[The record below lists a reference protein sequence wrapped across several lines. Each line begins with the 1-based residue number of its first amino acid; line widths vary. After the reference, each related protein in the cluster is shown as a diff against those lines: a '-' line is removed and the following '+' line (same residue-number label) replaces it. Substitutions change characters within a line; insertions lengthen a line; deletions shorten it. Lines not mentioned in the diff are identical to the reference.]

1 MQLQLEHLNRT
12 FALQSSETHCC
23 RWPLSLQ
30 SSRWRATSSRRD
42 DVSVWACDSS
52 SILHCGTTGLAF
64 NFRFTA
70 FSDSIR
76 PIEHASATSCCLLD
90 SQTWNRQG
98 EGRRE
103 AGGRVCCTAE
113 KHAVSS
119 LRSNLNKPD
128 VNSQKHRDT
137 STACRYDSN
146 SSLVTLLRHVD
157 AFRQVVC
164 TNSRGGLNSSS
175 TPQWSDT
182 REANYATRSHDGPWI
197 ASWYYLH
204 CSSTNFSRKVEWLYA
219 GILLRTWKGS
229 HGTST
234 CCS

>member
-1 MQLQLEHLNRT
+1 MT
-12 FALQSSETHCC
+12 
-23 RWPLSLQ
+23 SLPGPAVLRAFCTAARQ
-30 SSRWRATSSRRD
+30 DWLPTSGSQHSR
-42 DVSVWACDSS
+42 
-52 SILHCGTTGLAF
+52 
-64 NFRFTA
+64 
-70 FSDSIR
+70 IR
-76 PIEHASATSCCLLD
+76 PDRLSTPLQQAAGCWTRRPGID
-90 SQTWNRQG
+90 RKKG
-98 EGRRE
+98 EGRLEGGSVALQQDMLSHRFE
-103 AGGRVCCTAE
+103 AT
-113 KHAVSS
+113 
-119 LRSNLNKPD
+119 D

-164 TNSRGGLNSSS
+164 TNSRGVLNSSS

-204 CSSTNFSRKVEWLYA
+204 GSSTNFSRKVEWLYA
-219 GILLRTWKGS
+219 GILLGTWKGS
-229 HGTST
+229 HGTSI